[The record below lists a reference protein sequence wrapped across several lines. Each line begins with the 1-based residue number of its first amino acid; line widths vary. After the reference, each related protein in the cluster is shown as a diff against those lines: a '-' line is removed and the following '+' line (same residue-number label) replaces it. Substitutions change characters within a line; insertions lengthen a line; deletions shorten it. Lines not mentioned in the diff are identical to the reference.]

1 MCVSV
6 KIKWA
11 LVERKAWIELGLDL
25 YIQCAG
31 TDYLLTAIMSYC
43 VCVCASVCACLCV
56 CVCVCVRACGL
67 TLSSCWKVTRLGGVC
82 AGPSLCVVRW
92 LRRRALQPT

>member
-1 MCVSV
+1 MFVNV

-43 VCVCASVCACLCV
+43 VCVCASVCVSVFACLPACVRV
-56 CVCVCVRACGL
+56 CVCVCVFMHV
-67 TLSSCWKVTRLGGVC
+67 SI
-82 AGPSLCVVRW
+82 
-92 LRRRALQPT
+92 